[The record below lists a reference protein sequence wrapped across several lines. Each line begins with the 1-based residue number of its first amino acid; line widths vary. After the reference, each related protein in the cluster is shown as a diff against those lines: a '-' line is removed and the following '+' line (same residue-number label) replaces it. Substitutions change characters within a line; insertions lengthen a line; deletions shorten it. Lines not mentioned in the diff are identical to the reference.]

1 MGMPPLPKLLLATRN
16 LGKIREYGELLK
28 GIPFQMVSL
37 AEAGVTEEVP
47 ETGDSFSDN
56 ACLKARGYASLSG
69 LFTLADDSGLVVDA
83 LGGEPGVK
91 SARYG
96 DCLSYSDE
104 DRVQLLLRNLEHV
117 SWEQRMA
124 RFQCVIAVTW
134 PSGEVR
140 TVAGTVEG
148 IIQYEAKGANGFG
161 YDPVFHLPH
170 LGVTMAEIPPEEKNR
185 LSHRAQASRKAV
197 ALLKELAKDSLC

>member
-117 SWEQRMA
+117 PWEQRMA

-148 IIQYEAKGANGFG
+148 IIEAKGANGFG

-185 LSHRAQASRKAV
+185 LSHSD
-197 ALLKELAKDSLC
+197 LTPEN